1 MTKQETK
8 NEPTTNELIL
18 GAIVKS
24 LIPDFDIAAE
34 MKHVYV
40 DLDGNYRYM
49 PPADVTSKDSG
60 ESQENSA
67 TDGHGSTEDA
77 AASEPT
83 KEKNETPDT
92 SDSSDKVTS
101 VKSHTRRLR
110 SAVKDTVKEA
120 DPEKMND
127 EQLVDWYDKQ
137 LQPSGAME
145 R

>member
-1 MTKQETK
+1 MTKESK

-18 GAIVKS
+18 GAIVES

-49 PPADVTSKDSG
+49 PPADVTSDD
-60 ESQENSA
+60 SQEDSA
-67 TDGHGSTEDA
+67 TDGHGSTDDA

-127 EQLVDWYDKQ
+127 EQLVEWYDKQ